1 MLIIKCII
9 NYQLPSELS
18 DNKLTVSLDDFF
30 SFSNVGWCFKG
41 LFLQAENE
49 EQN

>member
-1 MLIIKCII
+1 MLIIKFFD
-9 NYQLPSELS
+9 YQLPSELS
-18 DNKLTVSLDDFF
+18 DNKLTVSLDDFL

-41 LFLQAENE
+41 SFLQPENE